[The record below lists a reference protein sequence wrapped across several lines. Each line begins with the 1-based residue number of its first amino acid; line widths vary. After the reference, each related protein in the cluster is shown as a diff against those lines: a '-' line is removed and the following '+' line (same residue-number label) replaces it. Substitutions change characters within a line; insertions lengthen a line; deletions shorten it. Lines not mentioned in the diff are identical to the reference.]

1 MQIIEAAFL
10 LQGASHTVTI
20 MSFFQDSCVRAK
32 VVFSATMENA

>member
-10 LQGASHTVTI
+10 LRGASRTVTI
-20 MSFFQDSCVRAK
+20 TSFFQDSCARPK